1 MKVKTQ
7 RLIAVLLA
15 VVMIV
20 GMLPVSAFAS
30 TDAPFTA
37 SVGTVSKYADGYYI
51 VEVPGGTTSLNVT
64 LDEDFDLSNDGGNKW
79 YSWGDFDE
87 ITYDSSTY
95 TYGIVLSE
103 IAYNGYADLADFG
116 CAAGEATYYYFET
129 INNDTWDTEYRVLIK
144 EAAVVAPFSTD
155 TGTISQYSDTKYVV
169 NVPANTTILQV
180 TTDQMYVILAANG
193 NVFDLFWDWVNFD
206 NMSYNEST
214 STYTMDLS
222 ELTLKANTAETVIT
236 GFGCSPA
243 DGIYYC
249 FDVLD
254 EDWNTQYSVLVKAPG
269 VTVVPAAKPSIS
281 RHPVSATYD
290 QGDDPVALTVTASVT
305 AGTLSYAWYA
315 EGSDEVLST
324 EATFTPP
331 TDEVGITE
339 YYVVITNSEAGK
351 EDTSVTSGTATIEVR
366 EALGAEPEQN
376 DDGYYILD
384 SKADLFWF
392 AGMVNRDEFD
402 GEMNAELGCDIDLE
416 DDPWTP
422 IGAGNYYWG
431 HFNGNGFSITGINI
445 IANEDYDDPYVGFF
459 AYVEESTIENLKL
472 YGSITVTEDAG
483 AYYIGGLAGD
493 ASATNLKKCIS
504 YIDIVVECD
513 AENVGGLLGCIG
525 WAEETVEI
533 SYCASVGDITTV
545 YATSIGGLI
554 GYTCCDDTLILS
566 YCYYKGNLESE
577 ADFVG
582 GIIGLPENDLIMT
595 QVYTFATVCD
605 DLPELPDGV
614 DATTIIGGYYFGDI
628 FGLCEVDCEFNGV
641 YCISDYM
648 DGDCQLG
655 TGELDGT
662 DRIYYYETVEDF
674 LDALNSGDDEAAYA
688 LSDDNSLI
696 LAWEL
701 QTGVNPDQK
710 DQLLQEGKE
719 QTLTDIETLF
729 ETTYLESNYEE
740 ADWNKV
746 TGYRDAA
753 EAAVESATQIE
764 QLATII
770 SQMKTDIDAV
780 PTAAERLAAYIEP
793 LITAVEKAYYH
804 EVIQSYS
811 VQKSG
816 YLYDLEQYL
825 DQTDKLGIMH
835 DLKDTFLS
843 ELENYKTLLLNAKD
857 NGLVAIRNATTK
869 AEADSAKASAI
880 SAMAKVVEDAEAHT
894 VDNGVAD
901 KWDGATKTQP
911 SGQGTKAS
919 PYQIGNGAELAWFA
933 EQVNSGN
940 KNLWAVLTK
949 DIDLNGKSWTPIA
962 MQAKDED
969 AYAGTFDG
977 QGHGIHGLAVV
988 TEKIGDR
995 CYGGLF
1001 GNLGKNGVI
1010 KNVRV
1015 AGIVKQMLGSEDL
1028 SASTKL
1034 NYAVGGI
1041 AGCSAGVI
1049 YNCESSVVLTNGKTY
1064 SYCNY
1069 MGGIVGYQYGG
1080 VIEACESYA
1089 ILYKDGTANFQTG
1102 FGGVTGYSTNA
1113 SLIRY
1118 TNSHAFID
1126 LGPSVLGN
1134 VGGITGTLSGTS
1146 QIRECRNTGTI
1157 NHGCGI
1163 VGSVLEQASVAYA
1176 WNEGTTNGEN
1186 GMGSSTVR
1194 RGAAIAGYVKT
1205 SGTLSHLYNTG
1216 ECVYGLIND
1225 LQMGTVNHGRSDT
1238 VCGLWG
1244 TVDLQHSSLHDCIK
1258 VDETNGF
1265 ESSKSTGA
1273 LGEAKLNAAITLLGK
1288 MKSSSDPTYGTQSDA
1303 YNAVVMQFLR
1313 RTEVAKDVE
1322 SIDLLL
1328 TQAQSDLNAVPTQ
1341 LMAEKEALINSLN
1354 EFVTSHVYDATEQA
1368 KINAL
1373 LEEAITE
1380 ANSAATIKNLNKVKE
1395 KYLGTDEQP
1404 GEFETQCDTYN
1415 DKSKNELYDEFLYNK
1430 TYSTDDTATLLSIYM
1445 HWGVKLDRAHSID
1458 EMDVLFADARM
1469 ALYSASENI
1478 TETGSAPDMDEA
1490 NTIAINLAKS
1500 AAMTEIEN
1508 HIAEIKAE
1516 INNSCDKVLNRRG
1529 TSGFATALEKIKS
1542 NAFASID
1549 QFATVDFSTL
1559 TDYAEIEDAKTKAIA
1574 RTERYAKSAQKKI
1587 EELISSADSA
1597 SANTW
1602 DGVTLTEPQIVD
1614 GVYQIGTGAELAW
1627 FANAVNNKT
1636 SGTVFSAI
1644 LTADIDLGYHE
1655 WMPIGNTATGSF
1667 TGTFDG
1673 NGHTV
1678 KGLYISQRNTHS
1690 DYNYYGLFG
1699 IIRSNSKISDL
1710 CVKGTIEITGINTKE
1725 CVGGIVGAVETSS
1738 VENSV
1743 SFVNITIKDASY
1755 ASSDAPCV
1763 GGIVGKINSN
1773 YQNTISKVTDCSFRG
1788 AIETINT
1795 ASGKLA
1801 KGVAGI
1807 AGRIEGPAQL
1817 QRNAN
1822 YGDITVD
1829 KAYGVGG
1836 IVGVINVY
1844 QKNVSV
1850 TDCANWANI
1859 SNDPDGIVE
1868 SEGGT
1873 GGIVGVAAASQGD
1886 LLIANC
1892 YNTGT
1897 ITASKVAGGVL
1908 GGENGNISAY
1918 ADRTGSPNLVV
1929 KNCYNAGQMVGP
1941 NNQIANRIGSLVG
1954 NPLSGKY
1961 MDKLFVLKDA
1971 AQGVHGWISSQG
1983 DSISTVSAVDLINE
1997 FADGTNMVESIA
2009 DLNGGYPV
2017 FAWQLLDKENRQHIT
2032 DYLNTYFETEIKDYA
2047 TKKQG
2052 EAITDILDAQADAI
2066 DNATS
2071 AQAVITAYQIS
2082 MTAMDKAILLTEAKN
2097 DALAQIAT
2105 LIETYKAKYEELSS
2119 ELEALKA
2126 EKNNAIETAET
2137 PAGTDVIIDQLDAAV
2152 VELLIADIGTIN
2164 DDITTDEAELQKGKI
2179 SVAEEAYNA
2188 LSDAKKLQVRNFI
2201 KLNEAKAAMQSYE
2214 TAYATN
2220 KAAADKVTE
2229 DIHKIGT
2236 VTLES
2241 KSAIE
2246 TALNGY
2252 NALNDKQKA
2261 MVPQEAVNTLET
2273 AQTKYNELVAAYN
2286 ADVKAAKDVVAL
2298 IDAIGTVSLD
2308 SKDAITAAINGYNA
2322 LTESQKKMVSKEKYD
2337 AMEAASK
2344 KYQELVVAYNNDVA
2358 AATAVIEKIN
2368 LIGTVTLNSKE
2379 AIAEATTLYNAL
2391 TDTQKAM
2398 VSDAAYTT
2406 LQNAISTYNALEAKD
2421 AADKKAAKEV
2431 AETIKAIGTVTLNS
2445 KSTLSAAREAY
2456 NALTEEQKALVP
2468 AEVLQLLTTA
2478 EKDYETLV
2486 KAEEDK
2492 KQENNDTSSV
2502 TEKPEES
2509 KPSEETKPDS
2519 SKPSTQD
2526 KPEESD
2532 PSTDEQSDDS
2542 EQIPTQPDE
2551 NTPEEDENPA
2561 GTKPSE
2567 KPFDWSIVW
2576 IVCGIVAAG
2585 AVAFGIV
2592 RWFMIANKRKRK

>member
-1 MKVKTQ
+1 MYTKNQKFAA
-7 RLIAVLLA
+7 LFMAVIMF
-15 VVMIV
+15 VS
-20 GMLPVSAFAS
+20 MLPIHAFAA
-30 TDAPFTA
+30 TDAPFTV
-37 SVGTVSKYADGYYI
+37 STGTVSKYADGYYL
-51 VEVPGGTTSLNVT
+51 VEVPGGTTAMSVT
-64 LDEDFDLSNDGGNKW
+64 LDEDLDLSDDGGNKW

-87 ITYDSSTY
+87 TTYDSSTY
-95 TYGIVLSE
+95 TYNIALSE
-103 IAYNGYADLADFG
+103 IAYNGYADLANFG

-144 EAAVVAPFSTD
+144 EAATSAPFSTD

-169 NVPANTTILQV
+169 NVPSNTTILQV
-180 TTDQMYVILAANG
+180 MTDQMYVISNDNG
-193 NVFDLFWDWVNFD
+193 SKIFDLFWDWVDFD
-206 NMSYNEST
+206 NMSYDEST
-214 STYTMDLS
+214 HTYTMDLS
-222 ELTLKANTAETVIT
+222 ELTLNAGTAESTIT

-243 DGIYYC
+243 DGVYYY
-249 FDVLD
+249 FEVQN
-254 EDWNTQYSVLVKAPG
+254 EDWETQYSVLVKAPG
-269 VTVVPAAKPSIS
+269 ATVVPAATPSIS
-281 RHPVSATYD
+281 RHPISATYD
-290 QGDDPVALTVTASVT
+290 QGDDPVALTVTVSVS
-305 AGTLSYAWYA
+305 AGTLRYAWYA

-331 TDEVGITE
+331 TDEVGITK

-351 EDTSVTSGTATIEVR
+351 EDVAVTSNKATIEVQ
-366 EALGAEPEQN
+366 ESLGEEPEQN
-376 DDGYYILD
+376 DEGYYILD

-392 AGMVNRDEFD
+392 AGMVNREEFD

-416 DDPWTP
+416 NEPWTA
-422 IGAGNYYWG
+422 IGAGTYYDG
-431 HFNGNGFSITGINI
+431 HFNGNGFSVTGINI
-445 IANEDYDDPYVGFF
+445 IADENYEDSYVGFF
-459 AYVEESTIENLKL
+459 GYVESSTIENIKL
-472 YGSITVTEDAG
+472 YGNITVTEDAN
-483 AYYIGGLAGD
+483 ASYVGGLAGD
-493 ASATNLKKCIS
+493 ASNSTLKKCIS
-504 YIDIVVECD
+504 HIDIVVESD
-513 AENVGGLLGCIG
+513 VESVGGLLGCVS
-525 WAEETVEI
+525 WAEEVVDI

-545 YATSIGGLI
+545 YAPYAAGLI
-554 GYTCCDDTLILS
+554 GSITGCEDDVTIS

-582 GIIGLPENDLIMT
+582 GIIGYTENNLIMT
-595 QVYTFATVCD
+595 QVYTFATIYD
-605 DLPELPDGV
+605 DLSELPDGV
-614 DATTIIGGYYFGDI
+614 EATTIVGGEFVGDI
-628 FGLCEVDCEFNGV
+628 FGLYEVDYEFNGV
-641 YCISDYM
+641 YCIYEYM
-648 DGDCQLG
+648 DGDYQFF
-655 TGELDGT
+655 TEEVDGAG
-662 DRIYYYETVEDF
+662 RIYDYETVEDF
-674 LDALNSGDDEAAYA
+674 LTALNSSDDEAAYT
-688 LSDDNSLI
+688 LSDEDNSPI

-701 QTGVNPDQK
+701 QEGVDPNLK

-719 QTLTDIETLF
+719 QALADIETLF

-746 TGYRDAA
+746 TGYREAA
-753 EAAVESATQIE
+753 ETAVESAAE
-764 QLATII
+764 VDQLSTII
-770 SQMKTDIDAV
+770 SQMKTNIDAV
-780 PTAAERLAAYIEP
+780 PTAAERLAAYIQP
-793 LITAVEKAYYH
+793 LIADLEKKYYH
-804 EVIQSYS
+804 EVQNPYS

-816 YLYDLEQYL
+816 YKYDLDQYL
-825 DQTDKLGIMH
+825 IQADRLGVMH
-835 DLKDTFLS
+835 ELKVGFLA
-843 ELENYKTLLLNAKD
+843 ELEVYKTTLLDAKNNGITAIENAK
-857 NGLVAIRNATTK
+857 TK
-869 AEADSAKASAI
+869 AEADTAKAEAI
-880 SAMAKVVEDAEAHT
+880 AAMAKVVEDAKAHT
-894 VDNGVAD
+894 VNNGVAD
-901 KWDGATKTQP
+901 KWDGTTKAHP
-911 SGQGTKAS
+911 SGSGTKAS
-919 PYQIGNGAELAWFA
+919 PYQISNGAELAWFA

-940 KNLWAVLTK
+940 KNLCAVLTK

-962 MQAKDED
+962 MQVKDED
-969 AYAGTFDG
+969 AFAGTFDG

-1015 AGIVKQMLGSEDL
+1015 SGVVKQMLGSGNL
-1028 SASTKL
+1028 SASDKL
-1034 NYAVGGI
+1034 NYTVGGI
-1041 AGCSAGVI
+1041 AGRSTGVI
-1049 YNCESSVVLTNGKTY
+1049 YDCESSVVLTNGVTY
-1064 SYCNY
+1064 SNCNY
-1069 MGGIVGYQYGG
+1069 MGGFVGYQHGG

-1089 ILYKDGTANFQTG
+1089 ILYKNGNANFQNG
-1102 FGGVTGYSTNA
+1102 FGGVTGCSTNA

-1118 TNSHAFID
+1118 TNSHVFID
-1126 LGPSVLGN
+1126 IGSTVLSN
-1134 VGGITGTLSGTS
+1134 VGGITGALSGTS
-1146 QIRECRNTGTI
+1146 QIRECRNTGII

-1216 ECVYGLIND
+1216 ECIYGLIND

-1258 VDETNGF
+1258 VDEVNGF
-1265 ESSKSTGA
+1265 ESTKSTGA

-1313 RTEVAKDVE
+1313 RTEVAKDVD

-1341 LMAEKEALINSLN
+1341 LMVEKEALINSLN
-1354 EFVTSHVYDATEQA
+1354 EFVTSHVYDATEQT

-1415 DKSKNELYDEFLYNK
+1415 DKSKNELYDEFIYNK
-1430 TYSTDDTATLLSIYM
+1430 TYSTEDTATLLSIYM
-1445 HWGVKLDRAHSID
+1445 QWRVKLDRAHSID

-1478 TETGSAPDMDEA
+1478 TETGSAPDMNEA
-1490 NTIAINLAKS
+1490 NDIAINLAKS

-1516 INNSCDKVLNRRG
+1516 INNSCDKVLNRRD

-1549 QFATVDFSTL
+1549 QFATVDFLKL
-1559 TDYAEIEDAKTKAIA
+1559 TDYAEIEDAKNKAIA
-1574 RTERYAKSAQKKI
+1574 RTERYAKAVQKKI

-1597 SANTW
+1597 SATTW
-1602 DGVTLTEPQIVD
+1602 DGTTLTEPQKND
-1614 GVYQIGTGAELAW
+1614 GIYQIGTGAELAW

-1636 SGTVFSAI
+1636 SGTVFAAV

-1655 WMPIGNTATGSF
+1655 WTPIGNTAAGSF
-1667 TGTFDG
+1667 PGTFDG

-1678 KGLYISQRNTHS
+1678 KGLYISKRNTHS

-1710 CVKGTIEITGINTKE
+1710 IIKGTIEIAGLNTKE
-1725 CVGGIVGAVETSS
+1725 CVGGIVGAAETSS
-1738 VENSV
+1738 VENCV
-1743 SFVNITIKDASY
+1743 SFVNITIRDASY
-1755 ASSDAPCV
+1755 SSSDAPCI
-1763 GGIVGKINSN
+1763 GGVVGKINN
-1773 YQNTISKVTDCSFRG
+1773 TYQNTISKVTGCSFRG

-1795 ASGKLA
+1795 SSSKLT

-1807 AGRIEGPAQL
+1807 VGRIEGPAQL

-1822 YGDITVD
+1822 YGDITAD

-1836 IVGVINVY
+1836 IVGSINVY
-1844 QKNVSV
+1844 DDDVSI
-1850 TDCANWANI
+1850 TECANWASI
-1859 SNDPDGIVE
+1859 SNDPDGIVDGK
-1868 SEGGT
+1868 GGT
-1873 GGIVGVAAASQGD
+1873 GGIVGVADGSAAN
-1886 LLIANC
+1886 LTIANC

-1897 ITASKVAGGVL
+1897 ITASKVAGGIL
-1908 GGENGNISAY
+1908 GGENGDMSDY
-1918 ADRTGSPNLVV
+1918 ASRMGSPSLVV
-1929 KNCYNAGQMVGP
+1929 ENCYNAGQMVGP

-1961 MDKLFVLKDA
+1961 MDKLFVLKDT

-2017 FAWQLLDKENRQHIT
+2017 FAWQLLDKENRQQIT

-2052 EAITDILDAQADAI
+2052 EAITDILDVQADAI

-2071 AQAVITAYQIS
+2071 AQAVITAYQTS
-2082 MTAMDKAILLTEAKN
+2082 VTAMDKGTLLAEAKN
-2097 DALAQIAT
+2097 DALAQITT
-2105 LIETYKAKYEELSS
+2105 LIESYKAKYGGLSS
-2119 ELEALKA
+2119 ELDALKA
-2126 EKNNAIETAET
+2126 EKNTAIETAET
-2137 PAGTDVIIDQLDAAV
+2137 PAGTDIIIDQLDAAV

-2179 SVAEEAYNA
+2179 LVAEEAYNA
-2188 LSDAKKLQVRNFI
+2188 LSDAKKMQVRNFI
-2201 KLNEAKAAMQSYE
+2201 KLNEAKAEMQSYE

-2229 DIHKIGT
+2229 DIIKIGT

-2261 MVPQEAVNTLET
+2261 MVPQEAVNILET
-2273 AQTKYNELVAAYN
+2273 AQTKYNELAVAYN
-2286 ADVKAAKDVVAL
+2286 TDVKAAKDVVAL
-2298 IDAIGTVSLD
+2298 IDAIGAVSLE

-2322 LTESQKKMVSKEKYD
+2322 LTESQKKMVS
-2337 AMEAASK
+2337 
-2344 KYQELVVAYNNDVA
+2344 
-2358 AATAVIEKIN
+2358 
-2368 LIGTVTLNSKE
+2368 
-2379 AIAEATTLYNAL
+2379 
-2391 TDTQKAM
+2391 
-2398 VSDAAYTT
+2398 DAAYTT
-2406 LQNAISTYNALEAKD
+2406 LQNAISNYNALEAKD

-2445 KSTLSAAREAY
+2445 KSALSAAREAY

-2468 AEVLQLLTTA
+2468 AEVLQLLAKA
-2478 EKDYETLV
+2478 EKDYDTLV
-2486 KAEEDK
+2486 KAKEDK
-2492 KQENNDTSSV
+2492 KQENNDTSSE

-2526 KPEESD
+2526 KPEASE
-2532 PSTDEQSDDS
+2532 PSTNEQPDDS
-2542 EQIPTQPDE
+2542 EQTHTQPNE